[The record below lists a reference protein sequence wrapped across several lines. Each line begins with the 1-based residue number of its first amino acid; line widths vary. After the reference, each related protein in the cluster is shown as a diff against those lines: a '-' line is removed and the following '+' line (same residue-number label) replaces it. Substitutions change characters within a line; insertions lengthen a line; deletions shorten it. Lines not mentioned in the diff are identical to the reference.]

1 MENILKK
8 KIVNTAIVGQLKVS
22 LRPRVRPLSPLVVHS
37 RGEEKEG
44 SGEESQ
50 EDSLDYSTEGTPAM
64 VWRRVFDQ
72 LGKFLIS
79 GCGAPGE
86 DKGAKVPKNERD
98 HADHP

>member
-1 MENILKK
+1 M
-8 KIVNTAIVGQLKVS
+8 
-22 LRPRVRPLSPLVVHS
+22 VHS

-64 VWRRVFDQ
+64 VRRSGFDK